1 MTRIHTLT
9 PTLAA
14 FIALVSCTT
23 VKPPQRPVAYIY
35 PSLVPMSAI
44 KAYRPVQL
52 DEATVKS
59 FLKESRTLAILEKA
73 GLRQSE
79 LSILVRGLAKHG
91 YAELDARRSKSEISW
106 LTISCYGNTAVIRAV
121 FRKKPSDFNRF
132 GIPTQ
137 NMTESN
143 AKGYYGEPKKIS
155 SASKD
160 NVTLLHV
167 KSDKSSTWEL
177 YIGLNILR

>member
-1 MTRIHTLT
+1 MSRIRI
-9 PTLAA
+9 LASIIA
-14 FIALVSCTT
+14 ACLALVSCSTI
-23 VKPPQRPVAYIY
+23 KPPQRPVAYIY

-44 KAYRPVQL
+44 KTYSPMQL
-52 DEATVKS
+52 DEAKVKG
-59 FLKESRTLAILEKA
+59 LLDVSRTLTILEKA

-106 LTISCYGNTAVIRAV
+106 LTIACYGNTAVIRAI
-121 FRKKPSDFNRF
+121 FRKKPSEFNRF

-137 NMTESN
+137 NMAESV
-143 AKGYYGEPKKIS
+143 AQGYYGEPKRIS
-155 SASKD
+155 SATKD

-167 KSDKSSTWEL
+167 KSPNSSTWEL
-177 YIGLNILR
+177 YVGLTIK